1 MTISNFL
8 SELNKRVSV
17 LGLADAEIAGIG
29 AGHELIPGR
38 TDRHYFVV
46 TLKGNDTTVHSEIS
60 IEIDDD
66 EEE

>member
-17 LGLADAEIAGIG
+17 LGMADAEITGIG
-29 AGHELIPGR
+29 TGQERIPGR

-46 TLKGNDTTVHSEIS
+46 KLKRNDATVYSETS
-60 IEIDDD
+60 IEIDD